1 MTALYMAE
9 VIGIIEMLAG
19 AAMNVWIGKLG
30 KTFFGKD
37 DRSSRIVLRICGIFL
52 IINGASRAFHI

>member
-52 IINGASRAFHI
+52 IINGASRAFQI

>member
-52 IINGASRAFHI
+52 IINGVSRAFHI

>member
-1 MTALYMAE
+1 MAALYMAE
-9 VIGIIEMLAG
+9 IIGIIEMLAG

-30 KTFFGKD
+30 KTIFGKD